1 MREPSNMIVIPK
13 NIKEIDDP
21 AFFLENIKKSETV
34 SLFNSYMDEQR
45 GLIVNVQVEGE
56 PYQLTVKPTM
66 LDIPD
71 FIRRM
76 HYFSKDE
83 AKRIKKANEGL
94 SVCMDFEG
102 DNAKCFYDQLRIID
116 AMFPDILAVM
126 DCPAEKLLSGR
137 WVSLAAKSKTM
148 PAPRYLFTVQA
159 VGDGEGEVWLHS
171 HGLKRCGMFELEIL
185 CSDAKIYNTHYNV
198 IETFAY
204 RMLESKEGITP
215 GQAVFLGQGGNGQY
229 LVCTAVDWREAL
241 KYYPEATMG
250 TEEDRDDGFHSEDM
264 CVLMAYDNPDREAKR
279 EYTKIQEYRDMLEHN
294 PMFMISTPETERM
307 RRLAIERV
315 SFLKKGLA
323 KKGNSAIVKIG
334 VTVDEE
340 YRKDGEPGRE
350 HMWFEVKKINED
362 SIEAELT
369 NDPYYVSSIKK
380 GDVATYP
387 IDMIT
392 DWILFTKEYRITPDD
407 VYLLDN

>member
-1 MREPSNMIVIPK
+1 
-13 NIKEIDDP
+13 
-21 AFFLENIKKSETV
+21 
-34 SLFNSYMDEQR
+34 
-45 GLIVNVQVEGE
+45 
-56 PYQLTVKPTM
+56 
-66 LDIPD
+66 
-71 FIRRM
+71 
-76 HYFSKDE
+76 
-83 AKRIKKANEGL
+83 
-94 SVCMDFEG
+94 
-102 DNAKCFYDQLRIID
+102 
-116 AMFPDILAVM
+116 
-126 DCPAEKLLSGR
+126 
-137 WVSLAAKSKTM
+137 
-148 PAPRYLFTVQA
+148 
-159 VGDGEGEVWLHS
+159 
-171 HGLKRCGMFELEIL
+171 
-185 CSDAKIYNTHYNV
+185 
-198 IETFAY
+198 
-204 RMLESKEGITP
+204 
-215 GQAVFLGQGGNGQY
+215 
-229 LVCTAVDWREAL
+229 
-241 KYYPEATMG
+241 
-250 TEEDRDDGFHSEDM
+250 
-264 CVLMAYDNPDREAKR
+264 
-279 EYTKIQEYRDMLEHN
+279 MLEHN

-323 KKGNSAIVKIG
+323 KKGNSALVKIG